1 MEKLFGEYLVKCKVL
16 QPPES
21 NEPAEESKEEAADP
35 DMPEGTV
42 VPEQDANEVAPFY
55 PYE

>member
-16 QPPES
+16 QPPE
-21 NEPAEESKEEAADP
+21 PAAAPEENKDEAADP
-35 DMPEGTV
+35 DMPDGSAAAAQQE
-42 VPEQDANEVAPFY
+42 DEVPFY